1 MPGDKPYRIFNH
13 TADLGLVITG
23 RSLPELFAHAAEA
36 LSGLITKIEK
46 VEPATARRLDVEG
59 VDLANLWINFL
70 REILSLFTVNEFL
83 VRSCKI
89 VHMDGHTL
97 SAELLGE
104 KFDAPRH
111 IVKTEIKAVTY
122 HQATV
127 QQVQGG
133 WEGKV
138 VFDV

>member
-1 MPGDKPYRIFNH
+1 MPGSKPYRIFDH

-23 RSLPELFAHAAEA
+23 HSLPELFAHAAEA

-46 VEPATARRLDVEG
+46 IEPATARRLDVEG
-59 VDLANLWINFL
+59 VDLADLWINFL
-70 REILSLFTVNEFL
+70 REILSLFTMNKFL

-89 VHMDGHTL
+89 VQMNNHTL

-104 KFDAPRH
+104 KLDIRRH
-111 IVKTEIKAVTY
+111 VIKTEIKAVTY
-122 HQATV
+122 HQAAV
-127 QQVQGG
+127 QQAQDG

-138 VFDV
+138 IFDV